1 MNRIEIRSLIGV
13 VMQRHHSSIILTDE
27 HHASLELDKIFDS
40 FGMLNFVCDIEK
52 QFNINLPSEFFYN
65 EELQNIGNIE
75 QWIFDHFERL
85 D

>member
-1 MNRIEIRSLIGV
+1 MNRIEIRSLICV

-27 HHASLELDKIFDS
+27 HYASLELDKIFDS